1 MPLLNTLLG
10 IVVLISLILTL
21 RVNLNIVYED
31 ELTVFLRILFIKIR
45 LYPARKRKYK
55 HKDKKKTKKEKPTYI
70 TRTSS
75 EPKPKN
81 LVDNVKLITE
91 VISEFFKAF
100 SDQLHVKLAKIY
112 IKVAT
117 PDAAQTAILYGLVGS
132 AVECLVAVIDSITNL
147 QRVKDHAIV
156 VEPDFLSDNS
166 QAQINIT
173 LSLSVFGAIKTLVK
187 TLWKYFKLKN
197 KNSK

>member
-1 MPLLNTLLG
+1 MPLLNILLG
-10 IVVLISLILTL
+10 IVVLISLVLAL

-31 ELTVFLRILFIKIR
+31 ELKVFLRILFVKIR
-45 LYPARKRKYK
+45 LYPARKKKYK
-55 HKDKKKTKKEKPTYI
+55 HKDKKKSKKDKPTYV
-70 TRTSS
+70 TRKSS
-75 EPKPKN
+75 DPKPKN
-81 LVDNVKLITE
+81 LIDNIKLITD

-100 SDQLHVKLAKIY
+100 SDHLHVKLAKIY

-147 QRVKDHAIV
+147 QKIKDHAII
-156 VEPDFLSDNS
+156 VEPDFLSDKPR
-166 QAQINIT
+166 AQINIT
-173 LSLSVFGAIKTLVK
+173 LSSSGFGAIRTLIKTFW
-187 TLWKYFKLKN
+187 TYTKLKN